1 MRRNEDGF
9 LTFVSV
15 SIFMYFMTYM
25 YTNLHTIYPGVFFG
39 GGGGGISHNFKILN
53 CFGHFLQFEKF
64 LVESNTGYDFC
75 VFNDLR
81 L

>member
-15 SIFMYFMTYM
+15 STFMYFMT
-25 YTNLHTIYPGVFFG
+25 YTNLHTIYPGVFWVFL
-39 GGGGGISHNFKILN
+39 GGGISHNFKILN

-64 LVESNTGYDFC
+64 LVESNTEYDFC

>member
-15 SIFMYFMTYM
+15 STFMYFMT
-25 YTNLHTIYPGVFFG
+25 YTNLHTIYPGVFFW
-39 GGGGGISHNFKILN
+39 GGGGISHNFKILN
-53 CFGHFLQFEKF
+53 CFDFLQFEKF
-64 LVESNTGYDFC
+64 LVESNTGYDFY